1 MINSVGNIV
10 HESVPTF
17 KEELHNKIE
26 RTWGDDLPR
35 IKVTGK
41 LGGLHHH

>member
-17 KEELHNKIE
+17 K
-26 RTWGDDLPR
+26 D
-35 IKVTGK
+35 
-41 LGGLHHH
+41 